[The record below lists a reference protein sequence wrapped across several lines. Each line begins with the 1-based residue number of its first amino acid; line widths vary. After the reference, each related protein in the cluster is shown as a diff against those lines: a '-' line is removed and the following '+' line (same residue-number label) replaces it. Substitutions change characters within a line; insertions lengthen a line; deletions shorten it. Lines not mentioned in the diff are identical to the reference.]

1 MGGKI
6 GEVDYD
12 EQAALK
18 LGASYPPNEAAKTEL
33 SLIDSADGADSSE
46 DAEDFETVHWEAKAI
61 AGEIR
66 KLVSSPFKVYDGKTK
81 THRNIQYRDIVIF
94 FALHA
99 VGAAINGRAEKP
111 GHSGL
116 RQFDVG
122 LL

>member
-18 LGASYPPNEAAKTEL
+18 LGASYPPNDAAKTEL
-33 SLIDSADGADSSE
+33 LLIDSADDADSSE

-81 THRNIQYRDIVIF
+81 HTGISSTGI
-94 FALHA
+94 
-99 VGAAINGRAEKP
+99 
-111 GHSGL
+111 S
-116 RQFDVG
+116 
-122 LL
+122 